1 MVRKNATKGARIAI
15 ACLAG
20 SLLCLASPVLADS
33 GEAVEPDASLVEELA
48 GFFRNLFPGK
58 PAVVK
63 GAHTRGDEDVVVI
76 PADPYREEEG
86 GARPCKL
93 TAGKR
98 ALHIRWQGGAAPYRL
113 YLLKKGGEGMR
124 LLAETSA
131 DVRAADLPVLD
142 LEPGDYLLVIKDA
155 KDHAQNADPLAG
167 PATTMDL
174 NALPGEERPVMPED
188 FAADAPEAMR
198 ALRYPIWLAN
208 RGDGEWTLEAMQ
220 LAAPLAAE
228 SPYAAAWMRQ
238 WGGD

>member
-1 MVRKNATKGARIAI
+1 MIRTNATKGVGIAF

-20 SLLCLASPVLADS
+20 ALLCLASPALADGTGAA
-33 GEAVEPDASLVEELA
+33 GEASYWEELKSY
-48 GFFRNLFPGK
+48 FFDMLPGK
-58 PAVVK
+58 ATKVK
-63 GAHTRGDEDVVVI
+63 GAYTRGEEEVVI
-76 PADPYREEEG
+76 LADPYREEES

-98 ALHIRWQGGAAPYRL
+98 ALHIRWQGGEAPYRL
-113 YLLKKGGEGMR
+113 HLLKKEGEGMR
-124 LLAETSA
+124 MLVETSA
-131 DVRAADLPVLD
+131 DVRAADLPALD

-155 KDHAQNADPLAG
+155 KDYAQNVDPLAG

-174 NALPGEERPVMPED
+174 NVLPVEERPVISED

-238 WGGD
+238 WGGQ